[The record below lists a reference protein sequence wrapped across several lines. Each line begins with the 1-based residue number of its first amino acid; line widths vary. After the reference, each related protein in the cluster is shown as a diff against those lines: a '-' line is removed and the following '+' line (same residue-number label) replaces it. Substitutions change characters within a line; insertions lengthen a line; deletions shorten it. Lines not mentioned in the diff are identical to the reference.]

1 MRPQGP
7 SQESLDRAQVEL
19 SPDQSQEVLAIVAVF
34 LQLLLLSVR
43 PVGRVGRVVVAA
55 DLAVHQHFKAGPD
68 LQEHQTRV
76 GMPIYLLTCAVFIFL
91 LYFFRLFFFGMYVYF
106 S

>member
-1 MRPQGP
+1 MRPPGP
-7 SQESLDRAQVEL
+7 SPESLDLAQVVL
-19 SPDQSQEVLAIVAVF
+19 SPDQSQEVLAMVEVVSEASRLYRRCNQLRQQSSLVAV
-34 LQLLLLSVR
+34 
-43 PVGRVGRVVVAA
+43 
-55 DLAVHQHFKAGPD
+55 DLHQHFKAGPD